1 MIRGQAVGSWPD
13 LHLVSSFAFYFFLS
27 PTLAVC
33 SVVVIM
39 DAMKMGYRGI
49 RRVSV
54 VLFGVAFL
62 SHAIVYISGSA
73 LYDPTEEEL
82 AHPLQQLAPGAS
94 FMLPCLYLAFA
105 LGIFG
110 LFRIIGTNIPV
121 SIVSGALLGFLAT
134 IVAVVAILPAHVL
147 GPIAAILVPL
157 ALLWAQRRRTLTN
170 PAPPQASS

>member
-1 MIRGQAVGSWPD
+1 
-13 LHLVSSFAFYFFLS
+13 
-27 PTLAVC
+27 
-33 SVVVIM
+33 
-39 DAMKMGYRGI
+39 
-49 RRVSV
+49 
-54 VLFGVAFL
+54 
-62 SHAIVYISGSA
+62 
-73 LYDPTEEEL
+73 
-82 AHPLQQLAPGAS
+82 
-94 FMLPCLYLAFA
+94 MLPCLYLAFA